1 MIRPLVQTL
10 IAKEIS
16 ELKVMGCAS
25 STPMVATAGSEM
37 LKAAT
42 HVAGDVKQQGE
53 AVMEDATEALTT
65 TMDTAKETVST
76 AVAGITNE
84 LGNAFKDGTQALDEA
99 KQKVLDGLHLDSAEG
114 GAQATGDDGMPEM
127 SSSRAPTPQLVQA
140 DADSLKTSTPEPE
153 IERALANQE
162 ESPPTPKPS
171 LEELAQ
177 LSTQVEAPVDASTA
191 SEIISAPATDPPTV
205 DASATTTAKTTTV
218 EPRRQRRRRNEA
230 NQDEQRRPST
240 TEWEKFADQL
250 AKSRKFKPY
259 ESFGHSQNQFSVYQD
274 YTSMRDKPHHYD
286 GHFSDGNSL
295 SSASQSDL
303 SSGHLTPAPVRRGQR
318 EFAKFVGSEQPA
330 SVSRASS
337 RLSNASN
344 ARTFDFNP
352 QRERISLPI
361 GNRNRI
367 GSGIQRAPAE
377 RITPWGRGKPVA
389 AVAEEPEYGRRFS
402 AGLIQ
407 HSLLPKV
414 PNRGINESIT
424 PSKREKPPNSAMG
437 QNTEARKNPRPTIEP
452 IAKVEMESIRV
463 DVEQS
468 RAKSPR
474 TPIRVEAK
482 LEHKHRPVR
491 PSAIEE
497 SQMVLRPTDDNQSTS
512 NHDTP
517 TAISHGKPKT
527 ILPQSPKQR
536 SERHERNESLAT
548 STTSRLPSPTPS
560 RISSDSS
567 VDVIIQPLSNLNTP
581 STKSLSPD
589 QVIMTE
595 YDNTD
600 LEVAL
605 AKLELLRGSNATLH
619 SLNSQQS
626 CSDPR
631 RHMSNTSSLLSSRRT
646 SPWIM
651 RKDYTANVK
660 VAATAASTIS
670 TKPNGLTGSGMKT
683 IGSTHKILE
692 RCDICC
698 NEFVMQ

>member
-1 MIRPLVQTL
+1 
-10 IAKEIS
+10 
-16 ELKVMGCAS
+16 MGCAS

-53 AVMEDATEALTT
+53 AAMEDATEALTT
-65 TMDTAKETVST
+65 TLDTAKETVST

-99 KQKVLDGLHLDSAEG
+99 KQKVLDGLHLDTAEG
-114 GAQATGDDGMPEM
+114 GAQATGDALPEM

-177 LSTQVEAPVDASTA
+177 LSGQVEVPVDAPTA
-191 SEIISAPATDPPTV
+191 SEVISAPAPDPPTV
-205 DASATTTAKTTTV
+205 DASATNSTTTTTTV
-218 EPRRQRRRRNEA
+218 ERRRQRRRRNEA
-230 NQDEQRRPST
+230 NEDEQRRPST

-318 EFAKFVGSEQPA
+318 EYAKFVGSEQPA

-367 GSGIQRAPAE
+367 GSGIQRVPAE

-424 PSKREKPPNSAMG
+424 PSKREKPPNSAMS
-437 QNTEARKNPRPTIEP
+437 QKSEARKNRPTIEP

-468 RAKSPR
+468 QAKSPR
-474 TPIRVEAK
+474 TPIRVETK
-482 LEHKHRPVR
+482 LEQKHRSVHP
-491 PSAIEE
+491 PSAIEAPA
-497 SQMVLRPTDDNQSTS
+497 MVMRPTDDNQSTS
-512 NHDTP
+512 KHDTP
-517 TAISHGKPKT
+517 LAISHSKPKT

-536 SERHERNESLAT
+536 NERHHERNESLAT

-660 VAATAASTIS
+660 VAATAATTIS
-670 TKPNGLTGSGMKT
+670 TKPNGLTGSTMKT